1 MSHDD
6 DTSSRDPLVPIT
18 VLMNALAIGLSGLQS
33 AEVRLAA
40 SAHNVANLT
49 TEGFRPVRTIQEEG
63 ATGGSTARIAQVR
76 RPAEVDLVHEAVERS
91 RASLQYTASLR
102 LITVD
107 TDLRG
112 QLADLLV

>member
-1 MSHDD
+1 
-6 DTSSRDPLVPIT
+6 
-18 VLMNALAIGLSGLQS
+18 MNTLGIALSGMHT

-49 TEGFRPVRTIQEEG
+49 NERFRTVRTVQTDLAG
-63 ATGGSTARIAQVR
+63 GGSTASLKQAKS
-76 RPAEVDLVHEAVERS
+76 PAPVDLVHETVELS

-102 LITVD
+102 LIAVE

-112 QLADLLV
+112 QLADLLA